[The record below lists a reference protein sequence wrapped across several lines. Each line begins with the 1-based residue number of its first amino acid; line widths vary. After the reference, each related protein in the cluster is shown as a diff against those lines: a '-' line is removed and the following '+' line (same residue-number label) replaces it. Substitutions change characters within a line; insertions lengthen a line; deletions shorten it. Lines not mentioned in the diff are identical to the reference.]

1 MNVFGK
7 RHFKIKKAVAS
18 VLAVVLSV
26 SVLGMGADIAGG
38 VGGTVI
44 NSYAAEAKDDLDK
57 QLEQLE
63 KEKQELDRK
72 IAAAGDDIAGRQELL
87 EAVNK
92 KAAAAKKKIA
102 AVNKRSEKIENEM
115 CELDKKLRETRYKLE
130 QSEAAA
136 REGLELYKSRLRTI
150 YIAGSD
156 SYSDVLVNA
165 SSFYDVLMRLELIER
180 VARHDNA
187 SLKELIDKKNEIE
200 SYNDNLLKESEALK
214 AKSAEYSK
222 QLKELAEEQKELSS
236 LKKQY
241 GKELNVLNDGLSL
254 YSDKAAELSGEYGKV
269 QAKKTETTKAS
280 ETTVA
285 SSTKAAK
292 REAIVEM
299 RGQNAGKKTTT
310 TTTKATTT
318 TTKKKKK
325 KKTTTTTEAATEA
338 YTEPEEYLLDD
349 TDDEPE
355 TTTTTTVKTT
365 TTTTTT
371 TTAWEDEYFGYD
383 DEPEQTVG
391 ETDDDN
397 DYSGGSS
404 GSRDEKISTVINY
417 AKGMVGGRYVW
428 AGEDYGATDCSGL
441 VMLSYAQVGI
451 QLPHLASAQAGYG
464 TDVAYGSIQPGDLV
478 FFGNSYDYSSIYH
491 VALYIGDGKIV
502 HAEGDATGIVISY
515 LDSVAQYNNV
525 TCIKRLL

>member
-165 SSFYDVLMRLELIER
+165 SSFYDVLMRLELI
-180 VARHDNA
+180 
-187 SLKELIDKKNEIE
+187 DKKNEIE

-325 KKTTTTTEAATEA
+325 KKTTTTTAAATEA
-338 YTEPEEYLLDD
+338 YTELEEYLLDD

-355 TTTTTTVKTT
+355 TTTTTTVK
-365 TTTTTT
+365 TTTT

-404 GSRDEKISTVINY
+404 GSRDEKIATVINY